1 MEEEEELRSKHLEYL
16 KEAAKL
22 LTKEGE
28 LISNVQGF
36 GNDEYDMDD
45 YVHSLEGIIKRNL
58 EIYGDLANR
67 VSKIKKLMKEE
78 D

>member
-1 MEEEEELRSKHLEYL
+1 M
-16 KEAAKL
+16 
-22 LTKEGE
+22 
-28 LISNVQGF
+28 QGF